1 MRQEASAVLAAGR
14 AVILDATFM
23 DADQRALVET
33 LAADAGVRF
42 AGVWLQSDPDLLRQ
56 RVAARTGDASD
67 ADLSVLEAQLANPPA
82 PPAGWHLVTDHDFDN
97 EARIL
102 CERLG

>member
-1 MRQEASAVLAAGR
+1 MRHEASAILAAGR
-14 AVILDATFM
+14 PVILDATFM
-23 DADQRALVET
+23 DAGERAMVEA
-33 LAADAGVRF
+33 LAAEAGVRF

-56 RVAARTGDASD
+56 RVGARTGDASD
-67 ADLSVLEAQLANPPA
+67 ADLTVLEAQLADAPD
-82 PPAGWHLVTDHDFDN
+82 PPAGWHLVDDHDFDN

>member
-1 MRQEASAVLAAGR
+1 MVEGLA
-14 AVILDATFM
+14 L
-23 DADQRALVET
+23 E
-33 LAADAGVRF
+33 AGVRF
-42 AGVWLQSDPDLLRQ
+42 AGVWLQSDPEVLRQ

-67 ADLSVLEAQLANPPA
+67 ADLAVLEAQLANPSV
-82 PPAGWHLVTDHDFDN
+82 PPAGWHLVTDHDFDK